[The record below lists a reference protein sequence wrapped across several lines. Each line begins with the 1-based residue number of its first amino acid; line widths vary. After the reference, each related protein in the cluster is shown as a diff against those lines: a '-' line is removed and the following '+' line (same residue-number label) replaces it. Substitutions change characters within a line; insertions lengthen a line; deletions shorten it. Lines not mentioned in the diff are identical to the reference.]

1 MSRNIAALN
10 GNASLAGP
18 QGDNVSEL
26 DTLLMGMAKTSQHK
40 DLAWEFLKMLSYDE
54 TTQEDIF
61 AYSQGVSVLKDIT
74 NSKTVSRYLQEDTPG
89 ESAFKLD
96 FFNKTMEHAI
106 PVNKFS
112 DYDQAMSVADSEIRR
127 LLSTDED
134 IKTMV
139 NTLQSKLDIL
149 LQN

>member
-1 MSRNIAALN
+1 
-10 GNASLAGP
+10 
-18 QGDNVSEL
+18 
-26 DTLLMGMAKTSQHK
+26 
-40 DLAWEFLKMLSYDE
+40 
-54 TTQEDIF
+54 
-61 AYSQGVSVLKDIT
+61 
-74 NSKTVSRYLQEDTPG
+74 
-89 ESAFKLD
+89 
-96 FFNKTMEHAI
+96 MEHAI